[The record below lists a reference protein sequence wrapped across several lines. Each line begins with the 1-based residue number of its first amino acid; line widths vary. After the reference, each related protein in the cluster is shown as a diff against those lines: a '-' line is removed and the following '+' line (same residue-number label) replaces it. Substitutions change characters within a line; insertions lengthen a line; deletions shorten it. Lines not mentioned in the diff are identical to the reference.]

1 MTRPHT
7 LLLSEQQDLT
17 ESVRQ
22 VIERKPGLT
31 RPEIAELAAL
41 PNHRVRTALGWL
53 AKTGKVCFKG
63 PEKRYYVIRRDGKR
77 TFLHKA
83 KR

>member
-22 VIERKPGLT
+22 VIERHPGLT
-31 RPEIAELAAL
+31 RPEIVELSAL

-53 AKTGKVCFKG
+53 AKTGVCCFKG
-63 PEKRYYVIRRDGKR
+63 PEKRWYLIKR
-77 TFLHKA
+77 SKQ
-83 KR
+83 